1 MEWIEEHRA
10 LSHMENIFRNLF
22 KRKVSHLI
30 HLVAIAARQIGK
42 VTWCVMG
49 DEDSSFY
56 HSRASA
62 RLRANHIKIV
72 ESEETHFFTHR
83 EKERDLSS
91 LSSPFLEQE
100 IHNALKQIPR
110 DKSPG
115 PDGFGSVFIK
125 IFGA

>member
-1 MEWIEEHRA
+1 MDWIEEHRA
-10 LSHMENIFRNLF
+10 LSHMENIFRNLL

-72 ESEETHFFTHR
+72 ESEETRFFTHR
-83 EKERDLSS
+83 EKERDFTKYYRDILEKAT
-91 LSSPFLEQE
+91 SP
-100 IHNALKQIPR
+100 
-110 DKSPG
+110 
-115 PDGFGSVFIK
+115 
-125 IFGA
+125 